1 MKINE
6 LFNVSGKVAVVT
18 GGSRGIGEMISAGF
32 LANGVKVYITARKEQ
47 PLVEKA
53 EELSNKYN
61 GVCIPIACDLSSLV
75 GIEYFVKRVGE
86 KEEAIDFLINNAGAA
101 WGEPYDE
108 FPEVGWDKVMDLNVK
123 SLFFLTQ
130 KLTEMLKLRASSDDP
145 SRVINIGSIDGL
157 NVPAFETYSYS
168 TSKAAVHHLTRVMA
182 ARLVKENILVN
193 AIAPGPYPSQMLGS
207 AVDHDYSETAR
218 KNPRKRVGLPEDI
231 AGLSIFLCSQAGAY
245 IVGETI
251 ASDGGIVKTAG
262 TDAGAALS
270 GAQIISGL
278 YTLDVKQLLGS
289 FRQNNIYKLFAVY
302 LLLFY

>member
-1 MKINE
+1 MKISE
-6 LFNVSGKVAVVT
+6 LFNISGKVAVVT

-86 KEEAIDFLINNAGAA
+86 KEESIDFLINNAGAA
-101 WGEPYDE
+101 WGEPYDK
-108 FPEVGWDKVMDLNVK
+108 FSEVGWDKVMDLNVK

-130 KLTEMLKLRASSDDP
+130 KLTEMLKLRASNDDP

-168 TSKAAVHHLTRVMA
+168 TSKAAVH
-182 ARLVKENILVN
+182 
-193 AIAPGPYPSQMLGS
+193 
-207 AVDHDYSETAR
+207 
-218 KNPRKRVGLPEDI
+218 
-231 AGLSIFLCSQAGAY
+231 LSLIH
-245 IVGETI
+245 I
-251 ASDGGIVKTAG
+251 
-262 TDAGAALS
+262 
-270 GAQIISGL
+270 
-278 YTLDVKQLLGS
+278 
-289 FRQNNIYKLFAVY
+289 
-302 LLLFY
+302 

>member
-1 MKINE
+1 MKISE

-18 GGSRGIGEMISAGF
+18 GGSRGIGEMITSGF
-32 LANGVKVYITARKEQ
+32 LANGVKVYITARKEG

-53 EELSNKYN
+53 EELTKKY
-61 GVCIPIACDLSSLV
+61 GGICIHIACDLSSSV
-75 GIEYFVKRVGE
+75 GIGYFLKQIRE
-86 KEEAIDFLINNAGAA
+86 KEDAIDFLVNNAGAA
-101 WGEPYDE
+101 WGEP
-108 FPEVGWDKVMDLNVK
+108 FNKFSEVGWDKVMDLNVK

-130 KLTEMLKLRASSDDP
+130 KLTEMLKVRATNNDP
-145 SRVINIGSIDGL
+145 SRVVNIGSIDGL

-182 ARLVKENILVN
+182 ARLVKENIIVN

-207 AVDHDYSETAR
+207 AVDHDYSETAM

-231 AGLSIFLCSQAGAY
+231 AGLVIFLCSQAGSY

-262 TDAGAALS
+262 HN
-270 GAQIISGL
+270 
-278 YTLDVKQLLGS
+278 LG
-289 FRQNNIYKLFAVY
+289 
-302 LLLFY
+302 

>member
-1 MKINE
+1 MKISE

-18 GGSRGIGEMISAGF
+18 GGSRGIGEMISSGF
-32 LANGVKVYITARKEQ
+32 LANGVKVYITARKEG

-53 EELSNKYN
+53 KELAKKYD
-61 GVCIPIACDLSSLV
+61 GICIPIACDLSSAV
-75 GIEYFVKRVGE
+75 GIDYFLKRIKE
-86 KEEAIDFLINNAGAA
+86 KEDAIDFLINNAGAA
-101 WGEPYDE
+101 WGQPFDE
-108 FPEVGWDKVMDLNVK
+108 FSEAGWDKVMDLNVK

-130 KLTEMLKLRASSDDP
+130 KLTEMLRVRASSNNP

-182 ARLVKENILVN
+182 AKLVKENILVN

-207 AVDHDYSETAR
+207 AVEHDYSETAR
-218 KNPRKRVGLPEDI
+218 KNPRNRVGLPEDI
-231 AGLSIFLCSQAGAY
+231 AGLAIFLCSQAGSY

-262 TDAGAALS
+262 HN
-270 GAQIISGL
+270 
-278 YTLDVKQLLGS
+278 LG
-289 FRQNNIYKLFAVY
+289 
-302 LLLFY
+302 